1 MHREENMLMHSSVS
15 HKAIVL
21 EKEDNVNLRG
31 GEYVF

>member
-1 MHREENMLMHSSVS
+1 MLMHSSVS

-21 EKEDNVNLRG
+21 EEEDNVNLRG